1 MENSCLSLADIF
13 FIYSCSFC
21 YLKHNMHIVSLHFCL
36 MLLEMA
42 PRRKGGDGSL
52 TELQTEVEE
61 IQATTQLLTDKVRQ
75 LDDQVTTRLPTKFQ
89 KYGLQFSSCQFV
101 SCGLLNFFGEDVRT
115 DQL

>member
-1 MENSCLSLADIF
+1 
-13 FIYSCSFC
+13 
-21 YLKHNMHIVSLHFCL
+21 

-89 KYGLQFSSCQFV
+89 KYGLQFSNC
-101 SCGLLNFFGEDVRT
+101 LLNFFVGDART
-115 DQL
+115 DQLGLLSRSNEIDAPLVTNK

>member
-1 MENSCLSLADIF
+1 
-13 FIYSCSFC
+13 
-21 YLKHNMHIVSLHFCL
+21 MHIVSLHFCL

-89 KYGLQFSSCQFV
+89 KYGLQFSSCLFV
-101 SCGLLNFFGEDVRT
+101 GCGLLHFFVGDAQT